1 MFRYRTMARSVLEEL
16 RNRLILSEH
25 CKEYSKGNDIKSPF
39 ASNDPFVYIGRN
51 LRVQIGLTSHMG
63 THERQ
68 TFQDD
73 EMVFVESSYE

>member
-1 MFRYRTMARSVLEEL
+1 MARSVLEEL

-51 LRVQIGLTSHMG
+51 LLTSHMG